1 MAGSSRGAPGGTP
14 RPPEAGLLLAGDV
27 DGVGLVPRLGVAR
40 FQFAELRFDGLAGEP
55 GLGHDVD
62 PLPHDGLGQ
71 PVGFGVVG
79 IREDMQRAAHV
90 GDPRSGFRTASFPR
104 TP

>member
-55 GLGHDVD
+55 GLLVTMSIHSRMTGSVS
-62 PLPHDGLGQ
+62 L
-71 PVGFGVVG
+71 
-79 IREDMQRAAHV
+79 
-90 GDPRSGFRTASFPR
+90 SASA
-104 TP
+104 

>member
-55 GLGHDVD
+55 GLSVLVTMSIHSRMTGSVS
-62 PLPHDGLGQ
+62 L
-71 PVGFGVVG
+71 
-79 IREDMQRAAHV
+79 
-90 GDPRSGFRTASFPR
+90 SASA
-104 TP
+104 